1 MSCLLKLQPKPVIM
15 LNSCS
20 GGLPPLYGKLESAKG
35 KFSKFEEKRNF
46 NMILFFMSAI
56 FCNFNFLSAGMDTPV
71 EPQQVQPIVNVN
83 LSEETPNQEGGNC
96 AC

>member
-1 MSCLLKLQPKPVIM
+1 
-15 LNSCS
+15 
-20 GGLPPLYGKLESAKG
+20 
-35 KFSKFEEKRNF
+35 
-46 NMILFFMSAI
+46 MILFFMSAI

>member
-1 MSCLLKLQPKPVIM
+1 MPAAPYTEDVNVLRFSTGVPKT
-15 LNSCS
+15 
-20 GGLPPLYGKLESAKG
+20 
-35 KFSKFEEKRNF
+35 
-46 NMILFFMSAI
+46 AI